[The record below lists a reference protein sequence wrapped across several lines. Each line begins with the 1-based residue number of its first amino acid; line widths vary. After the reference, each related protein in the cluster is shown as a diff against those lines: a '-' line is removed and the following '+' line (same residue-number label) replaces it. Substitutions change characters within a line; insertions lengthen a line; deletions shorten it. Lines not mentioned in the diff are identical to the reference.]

1 MPPKY
6 SKYTL
11 WHNILAVTLAN
22 SPERRAKLSHS
33 IFFLYIWHRT
43 RHKHF
48 EQKNGRCSCRGTM
61 YTYASCCGYGSFRGD
76 PYLWISLV
84 DHVRFGTDRGLLW
97 TTCWLQPMINKPLCD
112 TMPGST
118 HFKPP
123 AGDRRVVK
131 ICMARLRS
139 RGAIISSLTTSS
151 SLLNWCD
158 CWPRAVQQLFG
169 VAAKGISKPWP
180 TSINTTWVISRTNI
194 WLSR

>member
-97 TTCWLQPMINKPLCD
+97 TTCWLQPMIKAISLEPQQYTSHYVILCLDQHILNLRQATEEWWRFVWRGCGRAAPLSLLWQRRHHF
-112 TMPGST
+112 ST
-118 HFKPP
+118 
-123 AGDRRVVK
+123 
-131 ICMARLRS
+131 
-139 RGAIISSLTTSS
+139 GAIAGPEQCNSCLVW
-151 SLLNWCD
+151 LL
-158 CWPRAVQQLFG
+158 RAFRSHDRPL
-169 VAAKGISKPWP
+169 
-180 TSINTTWVISRTNI
+180 
-194 WLSR
+194 